1 MSDLLGQY
9 GALWQA
15 AKPHLNVRSNDI
27 HTLVAMG
34 FAKQLLE
41 FYPEAMPEIV
51 LPAILLHD
59 TGWSKVPQEKLLL
72 AFGPGAKYPEIQRLH
87 EIEGVKVAT
96 DILTQLGIE
105 SARIQEITAIIDG
118 HDTTVEARSLNDAVM
133 KDADKLWRYTSGGI
147 TIIQGWF
154 GITRAEVHDIL
165 QNYVFPTLLTDFGK
179 RLAKSML
186 EVERTELSFS
196 NGEV

>member
-9 GALWQA
+9 STLWQA
-15 AKPHLNVRSNDI
+15 AKPHLNVRSNDV
-27 HTLVAMG
+27 HTLVAMT
-34 FAKQLLE
+34 FAKQLLDY
-41 FYPEAMPEIV
+41 YPEAEAEIV

-59 TGWSKVPQEKLLL
+59 TGWSKVPQDKLLL

-87 EIEGVKVAT
+87 EVEGVKVAKEIMKEAGFET
-96 DILTQLGIE
+96 TRIE
-105 SARIQEITAIIDG
+105 AVAQIIDG
-118 HDTTVEARSLNDAVM
+118 HDTTSVARSLNDAVM
-133 KDADKLWRYTSGGI
+133 KDADKLWRYSSGGI

-154 GITRAEVHDIL
+154 GITRAEVHEIL

-186 EVERTELSFS
+186 DAERIELAFKE
-196 NGEV
+196 GEL